1 MAMEKPALSFR
12 CFTVNLNDMEAKNK
26 NQKQTTQP
34 IDSEEFR
41 KFFLEQLTDIYGAEK
56 ALYKALPKMRDA
68 ASSEKL
74 AQAFEKHT
82 QETEAQMDILDQVF
96 EALGEKPKSK
106 KCDAM
111 EGLIKEAE
119 TVIKDTEEGTY
130 IRDAGLILAGQKVEH
145 YEIASYGTLVSFA
158 QQLGEKQVAALLRKI
173 LNNEKKTDI
182 SLTLVTEKAVDEQM
196 DTK

>member
-1 MAMEKPALSFR
+1 MTIEKLAVSFC
-12 CFTVNLNDMEAKNK
+12 CFTVNLNDMEAKTK
-26 NQKQTTQP
+26 NQKQTTQSVN
-34 IDSEEFR
+34 SEEFK
-41 KFFLEQLTDIYGAEK
+41 KFFIEQLTDIYGAEK

-82 QETEAQMDILDQVF
+82 QETEAQMRVLDEVF

-130 IRDAGLILAGQKVEH
+130 VRDAGLILAGQKVEH

-158 QQLGEKQVAALLRKI
+158 QQMGEKKVADLLQKI

-182 SLTLVTEKAVDEQM
+182 SLSLVTEKAVDEQM
-196 DTK
+196 EAK